1 MPSAR
6 RYHELVA
13 TLDPVALDKLRKL
26 GGDEFVSELVQTF
39 LKDAPERV
47 QAALEAGRR
56 QDWEGVE
63 RATHSLASSAA
74 MMGAGELH
82 DLSRSIEHRAAEKE
96 GDLMPELTRM
106 EALYLEYARQLQ
118 ALV

>member
-1 MPSAR
+1 MA
-6 RYHELVA
+6 H
-13 TLDPVALDKLRKL
+13 LDKTALDKLRKL
-26 GGDEFVSELVQTF
+26 GGDEFVSELVETF

-47 QAALEAGRR
+47 DAALTAGRA

-82 DLSRSIEHRAAEKE
+82 DLGRSIEHRAADKKTDDIPA
-96 GDLMPELTRM
+96 DLERM
-106 EALYLEYARQLQ
+106 AALYEEYAGLLQ
-118 ALV
+118 SELR

>member
-1 MPSAR
+1 MPSGR

-82 DLSRSIEHRAAEKE
+82 DLGRSLEHRSAERD
-96 GDLMPELTRM
+96 GDLLPELERLA
-106 EALYLEYARQLQ
+106 ALYHEYASQLQ
-118 ALV
+118 ALL